1 LLTEGSD
8 YLPRQKINVKQ
19 FKDGRSPTAA
29 EGVGIK
35 RQKFLF
41 KRRYS
46 AIFLLLLAEEAPQGG

>member
-1 LLTEGSD
+1 LLTEGSN

-19 FKDGRSPTAA
+19 FKDGRSFGAA

-41 KRRYS
+41 QRRHSTIY
-46 AIFLLLLAEEAPQGG
+46 ILLLAEEAP

>member
-19 FKDGRSPTAA
+19 FKDGRSFGAA

-41 KRRYS
+41 QRRHS
-46 AIFLLLLAEEAPQGG
+46 TINILLLAEEAP